1 MAPAIN
7 ESRFLDDLF
16 AQGKIGWMVEHG
28 LQRLAYS
35 TSYLEAR
42 AWLNGKM
49 EEAGLKT
56 RVGGVGNLFGRLEG
70 KSKKTILT
78 GPHLDSVDNGGIY
91 DGPLGIIAAHK
102 VL

>member
-16 AQGKIGWMVEHG
+16 AQGKIGWRVGHG

-49 EEAGLKT
+49 EEARPKDTGW
-56 RVGGVGNLFGRLEG
+56 RVG
-70 KSKKTILT
+70 K
-78 GPHLDSVDNGGIY
+78 
-91 DGPLGIIAAHK
+91 PLRAF
-102 VL
+102 